1 MFARDYRAQARE
13 ALRGKWVRVAL
24 LMLLAA
30 ILGAGTMGSGSGVS
44 FSASD
49 VESILN
55 ETVSPQLRSMLIG
68 LATLGTAL
76 AAWSFFMGSY
86 VNVGMTGML
95 NRTLDGETPRAGM
108 LFPKGVYWKSLG
120 MNFMRSLFIFLWSLL
135 FVIPGIIAAYRF
147 SMADYL
153 LSVHPEMGVMEV
165 LQESKARM
173 AGRKWRMF
181 CLELSFIGW
190 DLLSMIPGSILT
202 ASALWVSDGRKT
214 GLSMFLF
221 FLGILLMFAGALFVV
236 AYMNTAVVA
245 FFRDANRA
253 GEWRSAA
260 EEGETYAEEAYGSES
275 FVSSPVFEAPHLA
288 QPAAPEPVLNA
299 DETVARDMFFDYRC
313 SRRRM
318 RDAGVLEEYDALNAS
333 PVSQERWKREY
344 GDTLMRRFDQ
354 DSAALDDILEL
365 AAEYAMPELSDRALQ
380 RIERHIRQ
388 QTLPDAE
395 ILNMAGR
402 ALALITSG
410 AFAQSEGFVERKRQ
424 QVSDMADRLEKRL
437 SESQPGG
444 EWEKA
449 MQLIRQMC
457 G

>member
-165 LQESKARM
+165 LQEQGAYGGAQM
-173 AGRKWRMF
+173 AHVLPGA
-181 CLELSFIGW
+181 ELHRLGSAEYDSGLDTDRVRPVGIGW
-190 DLLSMIPGSILT
+190 T
-202 ASALWVSDGRKT
+202 
-214 GLSMFLF
+214 
-221 FLGILLMFAGALFVV
+221 
-236 AYMNTAVVA
+236 
-245 FFRDANRA
+245 
-253 GEWRSAA
+253 
-260 EEGETYAEEAYGSES
+260 
-275 FVSSPVFEAPHLA
+275 
-288 QPAAPEPVLNA
+288 
-299 DETVARDMFFDYRC
+299 
-313 SRRRM
+313 
-318 RDAGVLEEYDALNAS
+318 
-333 PVSQERWKREY
+333 
-344 GDTLMRRFDQ
+344 
-354 DSAALDDILEL
+354 
-365 AAEYAMPELSDRALQ
+365 
-380 RIERHIRQ
+380 
-388 QTLPDAE
+388 
-395 ILNMAGR
+395 
-402 ALALITSG
+402 
-410 AFAQSEGFVERKRQ
+410 
-424 QVSDMADRLEKRL
+424 
-437 SESQPGG
+437 
-444 EWEKA
+444 
-449 MQLIRQMC
+449 
-457 G
+457 